1 MPLAKTSST
10 SPQEMVEHLVPP
22 PPKQQIQFSIIEPT
36 FFNKEVEKL
45 NFSYRT
51 YPELIFGAEA
61 GAEIEHSYGP
71 RNTGRTR
78 K

>member
-1 MPLAKTSST
+1 MY
-10 SPQEMVEHLVPP
+10 E
-22 PPKQQIQFSIIEPT
+22 FY
-36 FFNKEVEKL
+36 KEIEKL
-45 NFSYRT
+45 NFSNST

-71 RNTGRTR
+71 RNTGR